1 MYLLAL
7 LVEANFKV
15 DKCISNE
22 MQHLKQTTQWQL
34 CVPYLHPFKQTHIII
49 QSLNTRSLLLCFQN
63 IETNHNLQKFHILCL
78 NETKVKTQNKS
89 SHQYSNHSKYK
100 SIVTYGSQG
109 TMLLYDK
116 NIVLDSCE
124 SVTMYG
130 LEFIVTSFNTNTFLV
145 VHIIAI
151 YKPPSLSLIILSS
164 TLQELIS
171 KSPTIC
177 LIVVLGDFNVDVFK
191 KQTS

>member
-1 MYLLAL
+1 
-7 LVEANFKV
+7 
-15 DKCISNE
+15 
-22 MQHLKQTTQWQL
+22 
-34 CVPYLHPFKQTHIII
+34 
-49 QSLNTRSLLLCFQN
+49 
-63 IETNHNLQKFHILCL
+63 L

-177 LIVVLGDFNVDVFK
+177 PIVVLGDFNVDVFK